1 MDRHKL
7 VINNVKINAI
17 FLVLFI
23 LNIVLYVFMIRY
35 FFTTYDFHISIR
47 SVSNIATIISA
58 IIILGFISTRLPQ
71 FRKFGNSSIY
81 EVSYLLLFG
90 ILSIVISYFNKSTNT
105 ETFFAPYIEMFK
117 ILSIMIIFTLIATK
131 IKSFKDILNGKI
143 TRRNQLICLVIFTAL
158 GCIAS
163 KYHVYVGDTPANV
176 RCLII
181 MIGGLFGGPVVG
193 IPSAIISGGFRY
205 IQGGVTAFP
214 CAVTTVVAGIIG
226 SLIYELNG
234 RKFLNNVPAVLLMFL
249 FTGFEMLMIVVLT
262 PADISFPFVSDIYPL
277 MLFASV
283 TGMVLFLMIV
293 REGKI
298 KKKEISYEEL
308 KFKEMENSLYE
319 LGEKVD
325 ELEEEI
331 ERLRKDD
338 SD

>member
-1 MDRHKL
+1 MNKHKL
-7 VINNVKINAI
+7 IVNNIKINAI
-17 FLVLFI
+17 FLVLLI
-23 LNIVLYVFMIRY
+23 LNIILYAFLIRY
-35 FFTTYDFHISIR
+35 YLTNYNFDISLR
-47 SVSNIATIISA
+47 SLSNIATMISA
-58 IIILGFISTRLPQ
+58 IILFGFISTRLPQ
-71 FRKFGNSSIY
+71 FRKFGDSSIY

-90 ILSIVISYFNKSTNT
+90 MLSIVISYFNKSTNT
-105 ETFFAPYIEMFK
+105 ETFFAPYLEMFK

-214 CAVTTVVAGIIG
+214 CAVTTVIAGIIG
-226 SLIYELNG
+226 SLIYVWNG
-234 RKFLNNVPAVLLMFL
+234 KKFINNVPAVLLMFL
-249 FTGFEMLMIVVLT
+249 FTGFEMLMIVMLT
-262 PADISFPFVSDIYPL
+262 PDYISFPFITDIYPL

-283 TGMVLFLMIV
+283 IGMVLFLMIV
-293 REGKI
+293 REGRI

-308 KFKEMENSLYE
+308 RFKEMENSLYE
-319 LGEKVD
+319 LSEKVE
-325 ELEEEI
+325 ELEDEI
-331 ERLRKDD
+331 ESLRNED

>member
-23 LNIVLYVFMIRY
+23 LNIVLYVFMIQY

-214 CAVTTVVAGIIG
+214 CAVTTVVAD
-226 SLIYELNG
+226 
-234 RKFLNNVPAVLLMFL
+234 VPAVLLMFL

-308 KFKEMENSLYE
+308 RFKEMENSLYE

-331 ERLRKDD
+331 ERLRKED

>member
-1 MDRHKL
+1 M
-7 VINNVKINAI
+7 
-17 FLVLFI
+17 
-23 LNIVLYVFMIRY
+23 
-35 FFTTYDFHISIR
+35 
-47 SVSNIATIISA
+47 
-58 IIILGFISTRLPQ
+58 
-71 FRKFGNSSIY
+71 
-81 EVSYLLLFG
+81 
-90 ILSIVISYFNKSTNT
+90 
-105 ETFFAPYIEMFK
+105 
-117 ILSIMIIFTLIATK
+117 
-131 IKSFKDILNGKI
+131 
-143 TRRNQLICLVIFTAL
+143 
-158 GCIAS
+158 
-163 KYHVYVGDTPANV
+163 
-176 RCLII
+176 
-181 MIGGLFGGPVVG
+181 
-193 IPSAIISGGFRY
+193 
-205 IQGGVTAFP
+205 
-214 CAVTTVVAGIIG
+214 TTVVAGIIG

-298 KKKEISYEEL
+298 NKKEISYEEL
-308 KFKEMENSLYE
+308 RFKEMENSLYE

>member
-1 MDRHKL
+1 MNKHKL
-7 VINNVKINAI
+7 IVNNIKTNAI
-17 FLVLFI
+17 FLVLLI
-23 LNIVLYVFMIRY
+23 LNIILYAFLIRY
-35 FFTTYDFHISIR
+35 YFTNYDFDISLR
-47 SVSNIATIISA
+47 SLSNIATMISA
-58 IIILGFISTRLPQ
+58 IILFGFISTRLPQ
-71 FRKFGNSSIY
+71 FRKFGDSSIY

-90 ILSIVISYFNKSTNT
+90 MLSIVISYFNKSTNT
-105 ETFFAPYIEMFK
+105 ETFFAPYLEMFK

-214 CAVTTVVAGIIG
+214 CAVTTVIAGIIG
-226 SLIYELNG
+226 SLIYVWNG
-234 RKFLNNVPAVLLMFL
+234 KKFINNVPAVLLMFL
-249 FTGFEMLMIVVLT
+249 FTGFEMLMIVMLT
-262 PADISFPFVSDIYPL
+262 PDYISFPFITDIYPL

-283 TGMVLFLMIV
+283 IGMVLFLMIV
-293 REGKI
+293 REGRI

-308 KFKEMENSLYE
+308 RFKEMENSLYE
-319 LGEKVD
+319 LSEKVE
-325 ELEEEI
+325 ELEDEI
-331 ERLRKDD
+331 ESLRNED